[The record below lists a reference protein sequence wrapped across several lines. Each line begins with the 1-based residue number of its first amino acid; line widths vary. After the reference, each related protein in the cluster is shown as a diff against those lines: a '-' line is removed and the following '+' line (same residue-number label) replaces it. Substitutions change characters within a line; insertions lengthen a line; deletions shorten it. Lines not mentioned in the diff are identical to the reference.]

1 MTLPMPKEP
10 LKTRLRTGLATVLLV
25 IPVGLL
31 AGTAS
36 AFFLWALDRVTLTRW
51 ENPWLLFL
59 LPLAGLC
66 SGWLFERFGRSVE
79 AGNDLI
85 IEEIHQ
91 PGGGVPLRM
100 TPLVLLGTLL
110 THLCGG
116 SVGREG
122 TSVQMGGSLAHAY
135 GQWLGIA
142 AERRAIILMAGVA
155 AGFAAVFGTP
165 FAGGLFAMEVLIVGR
180 IDRRATL
187 PVFAAA
193 LVGHFTCLAW
203 GTEHSAYFMALGDP
217 AQGRFDFLLLA
228 KVAVAAVV
236 FGLVAR
242 GFSTLTHALKHGF
255 RRLVAWPLLRP
266 VVGGLLVI
274 ALTMALGTRDYLGL
288 GVSSPDKQ
296 AVTILSAFGTGGA
309 EPWSWA
315 LKLLFTAI
323 TIGSGF
329 KGGEVTPL
337 FFIGATL
344 GNALAWALN
353 APVDLFAGIG
363 FLAVFAG
370 ATHTPVACAVMGLE
384 LFGNDHAIAFAIAC
398 FIAHFAAGKSGIYR
412 AQRRV

>member
-1 MTLPMPKEP
+1 MPTPP
-10 LKTRLRTGLATVLLV
+10 LKTRLRFALGSVAFV

-36 AFFLWALDRVTLTRW
+36 AFFLWALDQVTLTRW

-59 LPLAGLC
+59 LPIAGVA
-66 SGWLFERFGRSVE
+66 SGWLFVRYGRSVE

-85 IEEIHQ
+85 IEEIHE

-116 SVGREG
+116 SAGREG
-122 TSVQMGGSLAHAY
+122 TAVQMGGSLAHAY
-135 GQWLGIA
+135 GRWVGIA
-142 AERRAIILMAGVA
+142 ADRRQIILMAGIA

-165 FAGGLFAMEVLIVGR
+165 FAAGLFAMEVLTVRR

-203 GTEHSAYFMALGDP
+203 GAQHTTYFIALADP
-217 AQGRFDFLLLA
+217 KQSNLFDFLLLG
-228 KVAVAAVV
+228 KVALAALI

-242 GFSTLTHALKHGF
+242 GFTTLTHALKEAF
-255 RRLVAWPLLRP
+255 RRLIAWPLLRP
-266 VVGGLLVI
+266 ALGGLLVI
-274 ALTMALGTRDYLGL
+274 GLTLALGTRDYLGL
-288 GVSSPDKQ
+288 GVSSPDQ
-296 AVTILSAFGTGGA
+296 HAVTILSAFGAGGA

-344 GNALAWALN
+344 GNALAWVFN

-398 FIAHFAAGKSGIYR
+398 FIAHFAAGNSSIYR
-412 AQRRV
+412 AQRRA

>member
-1 MTLPMPKEP
+1 MSKPS
-10 LKTRLRTGLATVLLV
+10 LKSRLRFGLGSVLFV

-36 AFFLWALDRVTLTRW
+36 AFFLWALDQVTRTRW
-51 ENPWLLFL
+51 DHPWLLFL
-59 LPLAGLC
+59 LPLAGVA
-66 SGWLFERFGRSVE
+66 SGWLFARYGRSVE

-85 IEEIHQ
+85 IDEIHQ

-100 TPLVLLGTLL
+100 TPIVLLGTLL

-122 TSVQMGGSLAHAY
+122 TAVQMGGSLAHAY
-135 GQWLGIA
+135 GRWLGIA
-142 AERRAIILMAGVA
+142 AERRHILLMAGVA

-165 FAGGLFAMEVLIVGR
+165 FAAALFAMEVLIVGR

-203 GTEHSAYFMALGDP
+203 GAQHTAYSIALGATSLSRP
-217 AQGRFDFLLLA
+217 DFLLLA
-228 KVAVAAVV
+228 KVALAAVV

-242 GFSTLTHALKHGF
+242 GFATLTHALKDGF
-255 RRLVAWPLLRP
+255 RRLVASPLLRP
-266 VVGGLLVI
+266 VLGGLLVI
-274 ALTMALGTRDYLGL
+274 GLTLALGTRDFLGL
-288 GVSSPDKQ
+288 GVSSPDPQ
-296 AVTILSAFGTGGA
+296 AVTILSAFRTGGA

-344 GNALAWALN
+344 GNTLAWIFN
-353 APVDLFAGIG
+353 APVDLFAGLG

-370 ATHTPVACAVMGLE
+370 ATHTPIACAVMGLE
-384 LFGNDHAIAFAIAC
+384 LFGSNHAIAFAIAC
-398 FIAHFAAGKSGIYR
+398 FIAHLAAGKSGIYR
-412 AQRRV
+412 AQRRPRA

>member
-1 MTLPMPKEP
+1 MSKPS
-10 LKTRLRTGLATVLLV
+10 LKTRVRFGLGSVLLV

-36 AFFLWALDRVTLTRW
+36 AFFLWALDQVSLTRW
-51 ENPWLLFL
+51 QNPWLLFL
-59 LPLAGLC
+59 LPLAGVA
-66 SGWLFERFGRSVE
+66 SGWLFARFGRSVE

-85 IEEIHQ
+85 IDEIHQ
-91 PGGGVPLRM
+91 PGGGVPLRL
-100 TPLVLLGTLL
+100 TPLILLGTLL

-122 TSVQMGGSLAHAY
+122 TAVQMGGSLAHAY
-135 GQWLGIA
+135 GRWLGVA
-142 AERRAIILMAGVA
+142 AERRHILLMAGVA

-165 FAGGLFAMEVLIVGR
+165 FAGALFAMEVLIAGR

-203 GTEHSAYFMALGDP
+203 GAQHSTYAIALGDP
-217 AQGRFDFLLLA
+217 ARGAVDFLLLG
-228 KVAVAAVV
+228 KVALAALI
-236 FGLVAR
+236 FGTVAR
-242 GFSTLTHALKHGF
+242 GFATLTHALKDGF
-255 RRLVAWPLLRP
+255 RRVVASPLLRP
-266 VVGGLLVI
+266 ALGGVFVLG
-274 ALTMALGTRDYLGL
+274 LTLALGTRDYLGL
-288 GVSSPDKQ
+288 GVSSPDKH
-296 AVTILSAFGTGGA
+296 AVTILSAFGAGGA

-315 LKLLFTAI
+315 LKFLFTAI

-344 GNALAWALN
+344 GNALAWVFH

-370 ATHTPVACAVMGLE
+370 ATHTPLACAVMGIE
-384 LFGNDHAIAFAIAC
+384 LFGSNHALAFAIAC
-398 FIAHFAAGKSGIYR
+398 FIAHLAAGKSSIFR
-412 AQRRV
+412 AQRRPLTI